1 MSGKSIF
8 RNRNG
13 GCFRER
19 ARALQGWNI
28 LSCLSRGRV
37 VASASFLAT
46 WCPMPPETSWPTPTA
61 SCLRPEPRLKP
72 CTSDWDLN
80 PRARAQTRPKPTVFQ
95 LRSHT
100 WFQDLMKLRFL
111 MSHRRKN
118 SVRDKVIGK
127 KWIDLERNTLHRQ
140 SVGHLRR

>member
-1 MSGKSIF
+1 MEKNLKKNIHTELLCCTPDANTTLYWVAQKVRSGFSVQCYNKST
-8 RNRNG
+8 
-13 GCFRER
+13 
-19 ARALQGWNI
+19 I
-28 LSCLSRGRV
+28 L
-37 VASASFLAT
+37 
-46 WCPMPPETSWPTPTA
+46 
-61 SCLRPEPRLKP
+61 LKP

-80 PRARAQTRPKPTVFQ
+80 PRGGTRTQPKPTVFQ

-127 KWIDLERNTLHRQ
+127 KWVYLERNTLHRQ
-140 SVGHLRR
+140 SVGHLRRQERHQRMGLSVFIGVGNFIG